1 MTKYIG
7 ILTAGGDSP
16 RLNAAIRGVYKTAL
30 GKYGM
35 DITGFRDGFSGL
47 MDNHFMRIDSDV
59 VSEVLSVGGTNLG
72 TSRDKLHCMMVG
84 GKLQDMTDVIV
95 ENYHAN
101 HLDALVC
108 LGDGSSRSA

>member
-16 RLNAAIRGVYKTAL
+16 RRLNAAIRGVYKTAL

-59 VSEVLSVGGTNLG
+59 VSEVLSVGGTILG
-72 TSRDKLHCMMVG
+72 TIRDKP
-84 GKLQDMTDVIV
+84 
-95 ENYHAN
+95 
-101 HLDALVC
+101 HLDAMVC
-108 LGDGSSRSA
+108 LGDASRRSA